1 MSSKLQVFTS
11 SRWVRDPDRFDISR
25 GSGGAAAIPFAP
37 SKALLVPALEAR
49 TLAKGQDSEHARRIE
64 QAMWAW
70 YAPRYRAEMQISHG
84 AVYQRKTWSE
94 LDDLQREAWR
104 NGVRPHPEA
113 WAAELARPRRVYQC
127 WCSLDPRLPA
137 TELLARG
144 HCHRVLL
151 AGFLTACGAVY
162 GGELTAAK
170 ARAA

>member
-1 MSSKLQVFTS
+1 MA
-11 SRWVRDPDRFDISR
+11 SRPKYPTTRDPDRFDISR
-25 GSGGAAAIPFAP
+25 GGGGEAAVPFAP
-37 SKALLVPALEAR
+37 SRALLTPTLDAR
-49 TLAKGQDSEHARRIE
+49 SRAKTAPRDEARRIE
-64 QAMWAW
+64 AELWAW

-104 NGVRPHPEA
+104 NGARPRPEA
-113 WAAELARPRRVYQC
+113 WREELALPRRVYQC
-127 WCSLDPRLPA
+127 WCSLDSRMPA

-162 GGELTAAK
+162 GGELATSR